1 MCQRCGHQCTVT
13 AGTIFDKTRTPFR
26 VRLAAGWYLT
36 NQKQGVSALGLQRVL
51 GLGSYQ
57 TAWTLLHRYRHAI
70 VRSGRDALHGL
81 VEVDET
87 YLAITDRE
95 RPAPKGKSHTRKVL
109 VALAVEILE
118 PRGFGRIRL
127 QRLPNDTESAL
138 VPFVQ
143 ESIAPAGARAHRRF
157 RRVPLARP
165 IGLPAHASGAPRRL
179 PRRVRVP
186 LQPAHLRIA
195 RAAVLSRVAAGTRHW
210 PAD

>member
-26 VRLAAGWYLT
+26 VWLAAGWYLT
-36 NQKQGVSALGLQRVL
+36 SQKQGVSALGLQRVL

-57 TAWTLLHRYRHAI
+57 TAWTLLHQYRHAI
-70 VRSGRDALHGL
+70 VRAGRDALHGL

-95 RPAPKGKSHTRKVL
+95 RPAPKGKSPTCKVL

-138 VPFVQ
+138 VPCVQ
-143 ESIAPAGARAHRRF
+143 ESIAPAGARAPTVPPRTARSADWATGTRVRYTSTPTSTSSCSASTGAPSHRAGCCSIACCSRHS
-157 RRVPLARP
+157 PLAR
-165 IGLPAHASGAPRRL
+165 
-179 PRRVRVP
+179 
-186 LQPAHLRIA
+186 
-195 RAAVLSRVAAGTRHW
+195 
-210 PAD
+210 